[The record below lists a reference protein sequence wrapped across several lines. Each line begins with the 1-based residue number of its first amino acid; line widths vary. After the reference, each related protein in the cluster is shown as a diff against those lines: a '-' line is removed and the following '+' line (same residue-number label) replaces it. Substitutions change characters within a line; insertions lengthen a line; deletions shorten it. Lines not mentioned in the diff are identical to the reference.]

1 MAAGSTSS
9 NPIIRKLESIFV
21 LSDEE
26 RAAVN
31 ALPMQVQDLKA
42 DQDIVRVGDR
52 PSRSFALLEGYTH
65 TYKIT
70 GEGKR
75 QIMAFHIPGD
85 IPDLQSIHLKV
96 LDNSVA
102 TLTRCKVGFIPH
114 EVLRGLCRTY
124 PRINDALWRETLIE
138 GSIFREW
145 MTSIGQREAL
155 SRVAHLLC
163 EWVVKL
169 QAIGLVKDFTCDLP
183 ITQNELGDALGI
195 STVHINRTLQDLRA
209 EGLIALRG
217 ATLTVLDWD
226 GLQRVGDF
234 DPMYLHIDQG
244 QVAA

>member
-1 MAAGSTSS
+1 
-9 NPIIRKLESIFV
+9 
-21 LSDEE
+21 
-26 RAAVN
+26 
-31 ALPMQVQDLKA
+31 
-42 DQDIVRVGDR
+42 
-52 PSRSFALLEGYTH
+52 
-65 TYKIT
+65 
-70 GEGKR
+70 
-75 QIMAFHIPGD
+75 
-85 IPDLQSIHLKV
+85 
-96 LDNSVA
+96 
-102 TLTRCKVGFIPH
+102 
-114 EVLRGLCRTY
+114 
-124 PRINDALWRETLIE
+124 
-138 GSIFREW
+138 

-244 QVAA
+244 RVAA